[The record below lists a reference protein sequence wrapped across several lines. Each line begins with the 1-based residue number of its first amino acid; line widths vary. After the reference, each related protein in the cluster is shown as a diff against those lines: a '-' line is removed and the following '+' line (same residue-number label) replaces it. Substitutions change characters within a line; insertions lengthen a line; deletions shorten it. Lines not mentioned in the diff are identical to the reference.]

1 MYHIP
6 NDKRAEKSA
15 NAITEALIICLKE
28 KNLSQITVTDVWK
41 SSNVSRATFY
51 RLFDNIVDVLVY
63 ESDSIFGQ
71 LAAKLQSLQNPT
83 LEDATILVIETGMEH
98 SELIG
103 AVLSAQRT
111 DILYQA
117 IIKQKAC
124 FLSIFAKETNSELSD
139 YITRSIFLEMCMFL
153 EIWVENGKKESP
165 RSLYMKMKETI
176 HLLSECF

>member
-15 NAITEALIICLKE
+15 NAITAALMTCLKQ
-28 KNLSQITVTDVWK
+28 KDLSQITVTDVWK
-41 SSNVSRATFY
+41 SSNISRATFY

-63 ESDSIFGQ
+63 KSDLVFEQ
-71 LAAKLQSLQNPT
+71 LAVKLQSFPNPT
-83 LEDATILVIETGMEH
+83 LEDATILVIETGMDH

-111 DILYQA
+111 DILYQS
-117 IIKQKAC
+117 IMKQKAC
-124 FLSIFAKETNSELSD
+124 FLSIFAKGKTSELSD
-139 YITRSIFLEMCMFL
+139 YIIRSIFLEMCMFL
-153 EIWVENGKKESP
+153 EIWVENGKTESP
-165 RSLYMKMKETI
+165 HSLYMKMKETI